1 MTAVDA
7 EPAVYVVDDDPSVRI
22 ALEDLFE
29 SIGLPVLTFPS
40 VGAFLEHRH
49 GQGPSCLVL
58 DVRMPG
64 RSGIDFHLQMDGM
77 GLRMPVVFITA
88 HGDIAMGVKAIKAGA
103 ADFLTKPFR
112 DQELLDAVNSA
123 IDRDRRRLEQERL
136 EADLKARWETLTSG
150 ERDVFDL
157 VVTGLLNKQI
167 ASELDIK
174 EVTVKVRRARIMQ
187 KMAAGSLADLVR
199 MADQLKARQSD
210 R

>member
-64 RSGIDFHLQMDGM
+64 RSGTDFHLQMDGM

-123 IDRDRRRLEQERL
+123 IDRDRRRLGQERL

>member
-29 SIGLPVLTFPS
+29 SIGLPLLTFPS

-64 RSGIDFHLQMDGM
+64 RSGTDFHLQMDGM

-123 IDRDRRRLEQERL
+123 IDRDRRRLGQERL

>member
-64 RSGIDFHLQMDGM
+64 RSGTDFHLQMDGM

-199 MADQLKARQSD
+199 MADQLKARQFD

>member
-40 VGAFLEHRH
+40 VGAFLEHPH

-64 RSGIDFHLQMDGM
+64 RSGTDFHLQMDGM

-123 IDRDRRRLEQERL
+123 IDRDRRRVEQERL

>member
-64 RSGIDFHLQMDGM
+64 RSGTDFHLQMDGM

-123 IDRDRRRLEQERL
+123 IERDRRRLGQERL

-199 MADQLKARQSD
+199 MADQLKARQFD

>member
-64 RSGIDFHLQMDGM
+64 RSGTDFHLQMDGM

-123 IDRDRRRLEQERL
+123 IDRDRRRLGQERL

-199 MADQLKARQSD
+199 MADQLKARQFD